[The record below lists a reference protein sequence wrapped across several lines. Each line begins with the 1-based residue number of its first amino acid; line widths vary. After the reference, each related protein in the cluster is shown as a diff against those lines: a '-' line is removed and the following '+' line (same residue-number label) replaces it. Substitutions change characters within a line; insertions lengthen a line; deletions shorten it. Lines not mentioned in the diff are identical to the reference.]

1 MCGFV
6 ISVKSELSGKHI
18 AYAGVD
24 ITSRGPD
31 LLLIKNIQIGS
42 LNINIEFAHLFITEP
57 KGYQPLESEEYL
69 LILNGE
75 IYNYK
80 ELSQEFSEGEG
91 NDIQMFFS
99 HIKYYGLELTLEK
112 VNGMFSGVLINKES
126 GTCIAFT
133 DHIGKK
139 PLLVWRS
146 KFSLY
151 IGTGLDEAYVDE
163 SSLSLNVLEPGVH
176 EIDLST
182 GDTRLLSNY
191 PSKPVCN
198 KSLSEL
204 LLESVAAR
212 VPEHLPFAV
221 ALSGGLDSSVLA
233 YIIEKQLRL
242 TPHYFVIGEKLPKSV
257 ISLMAH
263 LGISHERI
271 RLVKPSNYNDLRS
284 LMIDT
289 CSVVKSY
296 NPSIVSNGMA
306 TMVLAKAVH
315 EAGYRVLI
323 GGEGADEFFCGYQAM
338 YSGKHCPHN
347 MRESLIRDLHFT
359 ELRRVDLIC
368 SHYAI
373 EARCPFLDRR
383 VTSFAMSKP
392 ASSHCSSESKTGKM
406 LLRNEYKGLLPDIII
421 DADKEPFDISSGV
434 QRKVVE
440 YLKEHGSSE
449 REVLKKMYKEKFGR
463 LDLYNLPYF
472 NQYPVFD
479 TMIDTRGNKYS
490 S

>member
-1 MCGFV
+1 MCGFL
-6 ISVKSELSGKHI
+6 ISVQAESVNRRMTPS
-18 AYAGVD
+18 GVD

-31 LLLIKNIQIGS
+31 FLSVKNIQVS
-42 LNINIEFAHLFITEP
+42 NLNINIEFAHLFITEP

-69 LILNGE
+69 LVLNGE

-80 ELSQEFSEGEG
+80 ELTQNLDVDGG
-91 NDIQMFFS
+91 NDTQVFFS
-99 HIKYYGLELTLEK
+99 YLESYGIEETLKK
-112 VNGMFSGVLINKES
+112 VNGMFSGILIYKDT
-126 GTCIAFT
+126 GKCIAFT
-133 DHIGKK
+133 DHVGKK
-139 PLLVWRS
+139 PTLVWNS
-146 KFSLY
+146 DYGLH
-151 IGTGLDEAYVDE
+151 IGTGLDRNYIDD
-163 SSLSLNVLEPGVH
+163 SSAFLKVLKPGVH
-176 EIDLST
+176 EIDLSN
-182 GDTRLLSNY
+182 GNIQYISSS
-191 PSKPVCN
+191 PSISVCN
-198 KSLSEL
+198 KTLSTL
-204 LLESVAAR
+204 LLDSVR
-212 VPEHLPFAV
+212 TRIPEGLPFAV
-221 ALSGGLDSSVLA
+221 ALSGGLDSSILT
-233 YIIEKQLRL
+233 YIIEKQLGL
-242 TPHYFVIGEKLPKSV
+242 SPDYFVIGEKLPNSV

-263 LGISHERI
+263 LDISHERVRVI
-271 RLVKPSNYNDLRS
+271 NPSRYNDLRS
-284 LMIDT
+284 LLVDT

-440 YLKEHGSSE
+440 YLKEHDSSE
-449 REVLKKMYKEKFGR
+449 REVLKRIYKEKFGK
-463 LDLYNLPYF
+463 LDIYDLPYF

-479 TMIDTRGNKYS
+479 RMIDTRGNKYS